1 MMMTEYGLALY
12 EHDEAAAAV
21 IDRDG
26 VAIDRHEAPECDAHG
41 WDYTTGDTVKIDGV
55 RCRLTHISGDIQTGD
70 TRGNYVEAIARTIQ

>member
-1 MMMTEYGLALY
+1 MTEYGLAFY

-26 VAIDRHEAPECDAHG
+26 VALDRHEAPECDAHG

-55 RCRLTHISGDIQTGD
+55 RCRLTHISGDIQAGD